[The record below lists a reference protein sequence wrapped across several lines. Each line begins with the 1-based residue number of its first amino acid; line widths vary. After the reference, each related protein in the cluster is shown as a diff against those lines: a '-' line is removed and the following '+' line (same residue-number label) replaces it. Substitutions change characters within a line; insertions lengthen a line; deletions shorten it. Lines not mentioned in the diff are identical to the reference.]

1 LSSVLP
7 AILALA
13 AVDAINPT
21 SIMGALYLA
30 GTGPTARL
38 RRFILGVYS
47 TYLATGIALTFGP
60 AAALRSALGPTPS
73 AVAPI
78 LTAAVGLLLVGLG
91 IRAWRCRDLARPRV
105 APAQPRS
112 GRSGLVLGFV
122 ATLADLPTAG
132 PLLVATALLAGVSG
146 AERLTGL
153 ALYNAVYISPLLA
166 IALARRGVK
175 RTAASRRSATV

>member
-1 LSSVLP
+1 
-7 AILALA
+7 
-13 AVDAINPT
+13 
-21 SIMGALYLA
+21 
-30 GTGPTARL
+30 
-38 RRFILGVYS
+38 
-47 TYLATGIALTFGP
+47 
-60 AAALRSALGPTPS
+60 
-73 AVAPI
+73 
-78 LTAAVGLLLVGLG
+78 
-91 IRAWRCRDLARPRV
+91 
-105 APAQPRS
+105 
-112 GRSGLVLGFV
+112 V